1 MQKKYCKNCGDN
13 FETKNLRKVFCKDK
27 CQRQHYKKSPQ
38 GKLKDKIWRQSS
50 EGKKWWKKYK
60 KSSVWKKCNENYQNG
75 DSSKERYK
83 RYRKSEKR
91 KIVYIRYLNSKP
103 EVRIA
108 KNLRG
113 RLNKILNVQ
122 KNTKKDKTLNLVG
135 CSATDLK
142 IHLEKNFKN
151 GMNWSNYG
159 VHGWHID
166 HIYPCSKFDLSK
178 LEEQKK
184 CFHFTNLKPEWA
196 IDNIKKSN
204 KIIIERSN
212 YVERKKAS

>member
-1 MQKKYCKNCGDN
+1 MIKRNCKNCN
-13 FETKNLRKVFCKDK
+13 QIFETINDRKIFCVDV
-27 CQRQHYKKSPQ
+27 CQRQHYRKSPQ

-151 GMNWSNYG
+151 GMNRDKYDQYAN
-159 VHGWHID
+159 HEH
-166 HIYPCSKFDLSK
+166 H
-178 LEEQKK
+178 
-184 CFHFTNLKPEWA
+184 N
-196 IDNIKKSN
+196 
-204 KIIIERSN
+204 
-212 YVERKKAS
+212 